1 MYYCY
6 LTIISENE
14 VYLASYTQTSNV
26 NKKSCPSMPEWHL
39 PVLRSRRS
47 PLPKSAIKKTLD
59 SKTGFTPKTGYFCRT
74 KSRCLTKY
82 LHKVHVVRLHVGF
95 Q

>member
-6 LTIISENE
+6 PSTIIGENE

-26 NKKSCPSMPEWHL
+26 NRKSCPRMPEWHH
-39 PVLRSRRS
+39 PVLRSRRY

-59 SKTGFTPKTGYFCRT
+59 SKTGFTPTSAGLSFIT
-74 KSRCLTKY
+74 IP
-82 LHKVHVVRLHVGF
+82 
-95 Q
+95 